1 MLLLFLIV
9 IQFDLMLLFYNKITF
24 FFYQSIHIVQRIGF
38 SHINKF
44 HIQCVLNKR
53 LTRNGK
59 NEKNKRM
66 KINIYAFILVFDDD
80 TTKFIQEQN
89 DLRFFL
95 FCNNQIR
102 IGQQHKYISR
112 NKHFVIK
119 N

>member
-1 MLLLFLIV
+1 
-9 IQFDLMLLFYNKITF
+9 
-24 FFYQSIHIVQRIGF
+24 
-38 SHINKF
+38 
-44 HIQCVLNKR
+44 
-53 LTRNGK
+53 
-59 NEKNKRM
+59 M

-102 IGQQHKYISR
+102 IGQQHEYISR
-112 NKHFVIK
+112 N